1 MQRMG
6 WLTGIVVY
14 ILVWWVTLFAILPL
28 WVTPSEPGQE
38 GHDPGAPQ
46 RPLLGR
52 KLALTTVVA
61 AVIWLGIYV
70 VVHEPWLSFR
80 DS

>member
-1 MQRMG
+1 MG
-6 WLTGIVVY
+6 WLTGVVVY
-14 ILVWWVTLFAILPL
+14 ILVWWVTLFTMLPL
-28 WVTPSEPGQE
+28 WVRPADPEA

-46 RPLLGR
+46 YPYLGR
-52 KLALTTVVA
+52 KLVLTTVLA
-61 AVIWLGIYV
+61 GVIWLGIYV